1 MTPRIHVRAGACLL
15 TALGVLNSSGVWV
28 AQGNPLVGAEPAAAR
43 SSAFPS
49 SSPSG
54 AVGANRSRSEILQVA
69 SKQPVQPAQQSA
81 AVQKRLQELYDRD
94 GREMPN
100 MNLQQMPVQGP
111 PAANMQNS
119 GPANGQTAA
128 PMQQPPRKRG
138 FFDRLVPGFMRKSE
152 APQQPTVQAPPQRPQ
167 LQRPPQPYQQPQ
179 APAMAVQPPAPFP
192 GAFPNGQPQSQQPK
206 GIRSTPQTATA
217 QRPGN
222 FRIPLNAPAEPVL
235 REGSRAKTEDLGA
248 LLDTL
253 ESTPEAKAPEAAPV
267 KEKSVPK
274 LENALDAEETYFT
287 DQEPDLGGKPKITP
301 KGTTRERGTPIADE
315 EGGAS
320 RSSAPGVPERAKLT
334 RERGTPIAD
343 EEGGASRS
351 SAPGVPERAKLN
363 TPAAEPLPPSP
374 TTPKLNPVEEVASP
388 FTGLKL
394 DAESKELGI
403 ASQANKPSTQI
414 GMATGAPGSRVTR
427 LSGKTEI
434 AGLKGYCLV
443 TLKNERKL
451 VLTLSEHKS
460 EYMQHTY
467 TFASAEAKAA
477 FDAAP
482 ASYVPTLAGRDVVRL
497 EDGGGEAEGSLDYA
511 VWYKGRL
518 YMFSNEASLNTF
530 SASPSK
536 FVVKE

>member
-28 AQGNPLVGAEPAAAR
+28 AHGNLLAGAEPAAAR
-43 SSAFPS
+43 SSE
-49 SSPSG
+49 SPAANPYG
-54 AVGANRSRSEILQVA
+54 AIGANRSRSEILQVA
-69 SKQPVQPAQQSA
+69 NKQPVQPAQQSA

-119 GPANGQTAA
+119 GPANGQMAA
-128 PMQQPPRKRG
+128 PMQQQQPPRKRG

-152 APQQPTVQAPPQRPQ
+152 APQQPTVQASPQRPQ
-167 LQRPPQPYQQPQ
+167 MQRPQQPYQPQPPQ

-192 GAFPNGQPQSQQPK
+192 GAFSNSQPRPQPPQAM
-206 GIRSTPQTATA
+206 RSTPQTATA
-217 QRPGN
+217 QRPPGN

-248 LLDTL
+248 LLEDL
-253 ESTPEAKAPEAAPV
+253 ESTPDVKAPEAAPV
-267 KEKSVPK
+267 KEKSAPNR
-274 LENALDAEETYFT
+274 ENTLDAEETYFT
-287 DQEPDLGGKPKITP
+287 DQEPDIGGKPKITP
-301 KGTTRERGTPIADE
+301 KGTARERGTPIADE

-320 RSSAPGVPERAKLT
+320 RPSAPGVPERARLNS
-334 RERGTPIAD
+334 E
-343 EEGGASRS
+343 
-351 SAPGVPERAKLN
+351 APKAAVKPPAESPVAE
-363 TPAAEPLPPSP
+363 PAAP

-403 ASQANKPSTQI
+403 ASQVNKPSTQI
-414 GMATGAPGSRVTR
+414 GMATSAPGSRVTK

-451 VLTLSEHKS
+451 VLTLAEHKS

-497 EDGGGEAEGSLDYA
+497 ADGAGEAEGSLDYA

-518 YMFSNEASLNTF
+518 YMFSNEVSLNTF